1 MDVQEHMKALSL
13 ALKTEEEGF
22 RFFTEMAEKAQNEFA
37 KKLFQTLALDEHKH
51 IAIIKKFYNILVQE
65 GHWKKLDENDMKE
78 YSSSHEIKTIF
89 KEAADKA
96 KKGDVPITDSDI
108 EAYKLALKFED
119 DGANM
124 YQEMMQKSTDPA
136 ARMFYAFL
144 RDMEESHYDTLKRA
158 IDYLQNPSDYYILEE
173 GWTMED

>member
-1 MDVQEHMKALSL
+1 MNVQEHLEALAL

-22 RFFTEMAEKAQNEFA
+22 KFFTEMAKRTQNEFA
-37 KKLFQTLALDEHKH
+37 QKLFQTLALDENKH
-51 IAIIKKFYNILVQE
+51 IAIIKKFYNLLQEE
-65 GHWKKLDENDMKE
+65 GHWEEINEEDMKE
-78 YSSSHEIKTIF
+78 YSSTHEIKTVF
-89 KEAADKA
+89 KEAAEKA
-96 KKGDVPITDSDI
+96 KTGEMPITQSDI
-108 EAYKLALKFED
+108 EAYQMALKFED

-124 YQEMMQKSTDPA
+124 YDQLYKKATDPA

-144 RDMEESHYDTLKRA
+144 RDMEQGHYDTLKRA